1 MGNDASSILKRL
13 GFFAISGFLALG
25 LGLLALAGCANKQK
39 GAGGK
44 PATRVFKMA
53 HVGPDDHPANKAA
66 QDLVKD
72 IYRETGGAIKIDL
85 YPNAKLGNEK
95 ELVEGCYGGNIDFI
109 AVTTTELSKTIPEFM
124 LFDLPFFF
132 ESEEDA
138 YFILDNVV
146 GQELM
151 ALLPKHGFMGL
162 AYYENGYRHLTN
174 RDFPI
179 LWPKDLKGVKLRAQD
194 SPIYVAMFQELGA
207 SPVTIDFTESW
218 QALQQGVADG
228 ADGSLPII
236 YYNRWFEVNKFLTL
250 TRHTYQPM
258 AVIANKDI
266 WETIAPEHQ
275 KVLKDVFKRY
285 EKIMRGT
292 LTRYNDR
299 HIQKIKDRG
308 MTVVELN
315 PEQRAAFKKI
325 TERVARRFA
334 SKMGKERVDR
344 VTKALL
350 AFQQKRKAAGR

>member
-1 MGNDASSILKRL
+1 M
-13 GFFAISGFLALG
+13 
-25 LGLLALAGCANKQK
+25 
-39 GAGGK
+39 
-44 PATRVFKMA
+44 
-53 HVGPDDHPANKAA
+53 
-66 QDLVKD
+66 
-72 IYRETGGAIKIDL
+72 
-85 YPNAKLGNEK
+85 
-95 ELVEGCYGGNIDFI
+95 
-109 AVTTTELSKTIPEFM
+109 
-124 LFDLPFFF
+124 
-132 ESEEDA
+132 
-138 YFILDNVV
+138 
-146 GQELM
+146 
-151 ALLPKHGFMGL
+151 
-162 AYYENGYRHLTN
+162 
-174 RDFPI
+174 
-179 LWPKDLKGVKLRAQD
+179 KLRAQD